1 MMNELHDDLRPTD
14 TSVLVT
20 GGTGYLGGHTVVRLL
35 ADGYRVRTT
44 VRSLGR
50 EAELRA
56 SVAAGGADPARLE
69 IVRAD
74 LSADEGWDA
83 ATGGVHHVLH
93 IASPFPASAPAD
105 DDEIIRPAR
114 EGTRRVL
121 AAARGAGVRR
131 VVMTSSFAAVG
142 YSAQPRDE
150 YTEEDWTDL
159 ADPNTAYIRSKVI
172 AEQAAWDDVRER
184 GGPELT
190 VINPVGIFGPVLGPQ
205 LSASVGLVKAM
216 LQGQMPAM
224 PRTYFGVVD
233 VRDVA
238 DLHVRAMTHPQAA
251 GRRFLAVAGASLSFL
266 EMARILVANL
276 GDAAAGAPTVELTDA
291 QVRAAAETDPRLRE
305 AVSRLGHRPVISSAR
320 ARAVL
325 GWEPRDVESTIVDT
339 AASLLTPRR

>member
-1 MMNELHDDLRPTD
+1 
-14 TSVLVT
+14 
-20 GGTGYLGGHTVVRLL
+20 
-35 ADGYRVRTT
+35 
-44 VRSLGR
+44 
-50 EAELRA
+50 
-56 SVAAGGADPARLE
+56 
-69 IVRAD
+69 
-74 LSADEGWDA
+74 
-83 ATGGVHHVLH
+83 
-93 IASPFPASAPAD
+93 
-105 DDEIIRPAR
+105 
-114 EGTRRVL
+114 
-121 AAARGAGVRR
+121 
-131 VVMTSSFAAVG
+131 
-142 YSAQPRDE
+142 
-150 YTEEDWTDL
+150 
-159 ADPNTAYIRSKVI
+159 
-172 AEQAAWDDVRER
+172 
-184 GGPELT
+184 
-190 VINPVGIFGPVLGPQ
+190 
-205 LSASVGLVKAM
+205 
-216 LQGQMPAM
+216 MPAM